1 LECALTIRTAP
12 DEQGPA
18 PASVPVQ
25 PAVTRSGWN
34 LWAAFA
40 RLPTFQALEH
50 RDFRLLWISQG
61 CGSLSMWMDQV
72 ARGWLLY
79 DLTSSPLQLGLMRG
93 AQALPLLLLSPVAGT
108 AADRYDRKVQI
119 IIAQVMNAVLYGLVA
134 LLIVT
139 GQIQPWHIYATAFA
153 EGVVSTF
160 QHPAR
165 LAMMADAVPPN
176 RLTNAVA
183 LGSVLFNVSRSIGP
197 AIAGLLIWLV
207 GAAGSYVAQ
216 AGLCV
221 VGTALT
227 FPLPAYLRFAT
238 GEGVH
243 HARPSFVRATA
254 DGWSYGWNN
263 HPVRAALLITTSASL
278 FIIPFSTLLPVV
290 ARDILDVGA
299 PGQGLLL
306 TGMGIGAF
314 CSAVL
319 IASLGDRLPR
329 GILMLVGVTAY
340 GLSVMAFSASPWFP
354 LSVGLM
360 VVVGLFHVSSHALVH
375 TVIQTYTEREYR
387 GRMNGIFQ
395 QTHVITLVGATV
407 VGGLASALGAPTAI
421 ALMAGAGALASVAI
435 GVLVPIA
442 RRIR

>member
-1 LECALTIRTAP
+1 
-12 DEQGPA
+12 
-18 PASVPVQ
+18 
-25 PAVTRSGWN
+25 
-34 LWAAFA
+34 
-40 RLPTFQALEH
+40 
-50 RDFRLLWISQG
+50 
-61 CGSLSMWMDQV
+61 MWMDQV

-79 DLTSSPLQLGLMRG
+79 DLTSSPLQLGLMR
-93 AQALPLLLLSPVAGT
+93 AMQALPLLLLSPVAGT

-119 IIAQVMNAVLYGLVA
+119 LIAQGLNALVYGLVA
-134 LLIVT
+134 VLIVS

-153 EGVVSTF
+153 EGVITTF

-165 LAMMADAVPPN
+165 LAMMADAVPPD

-183 LGSVLFNVSRSIGP
+183 LGSVLFNVSRSVGP
-197 AIAGLLIWLV
+197 AIAGLLIWAV
-207 GAAGSYVAQ
+207 GNASGSYVAQ
-216 AGLCV
+216 TALCV
-221 VGTALT
+221 IGAALIL
-227 FPLPAYLRFAT
+227 PLPAYLRFSS
-238 GEGVH
+238 GEGAH
-243 HARPSFVRATA
+243 HARPSFIRATR

-290 ARDILDVGA
+290 ARDILEVGA

-319 IASLGDRLPR
+319 IASIGDRLPR

-340 GLSVMAFSASPWFP
+340 GLSVIAFAFSPWFP
-354 LSVGLM
+354 LSLGLM

-375 TVIQTYTEREYR
+375 TVIQSYTEREFR
-387 GRMNGIFQ
+387 GRTNGIFL
-395 QTHVITLVGATV
+395 QTHVITLFGATIVGA
-407 VGGLASALGAPTAI
+407 LATALGAPTAI

-435 GVLVPIA
+435 GILVPIA

>member
-1 LECALTIRTAP
+1 M
-12 DEQGPA
+12 
-18 PASVPVQ
+18 
-25 PAVTRSGWN
+25 
-34 LWAAFA
+34 
-40 RLPTFQALEH
+40 RLPTFQAL
-50 RDFRLLWISQG
+50 RYGDFRLLWISQG

-119 IIAQVMNAVLYGLVA
+119 IIAQGMNAVLYGLVA
-134 LLIVT
+134 VLILT
-139 GQIQPWHIYATAFA
+139 GRIQPWHIYATAFT
-153 EGVVSTF
+153 EGVISTF

-165 LAMMADAVPPN
+165 LAMMADAVPSN
-176 RLTNAVA
+176 HLTNAVA

-207 GAAGSYVAQ
+207 GAAGSYVTQ
-216 AGLCV
+216 AMLCFL
-221 VGTALT
+221 GAALML
-227 FPLPAYLRFAT
+227 PLPAYLRFASSDGT
-238 GEGVH
+238 H

-254 DGWSYGWNN
+254 DGWSYSWNN
-263 HPVRAALLITTSASL
+263 KPVRAALLITASASL

-319 IASLGDRLPR
+319 VASLGDRLPR
-329 GILMLVGVTAY
+329 GILMLFGVTAY

-387 GRMNGIFQ
+387 GRTNGIFQ
-395 QTHVITLVGATV
+395 QTHVITLLGSAV
-407 VGGLASALGAPTAI
+407 VGGLAGALGAPTAI
-421 ALMAGAGALASVAI
+421 ALMAGAGAVASVAI
-435 GVLVPIA
+435 GILVPIA